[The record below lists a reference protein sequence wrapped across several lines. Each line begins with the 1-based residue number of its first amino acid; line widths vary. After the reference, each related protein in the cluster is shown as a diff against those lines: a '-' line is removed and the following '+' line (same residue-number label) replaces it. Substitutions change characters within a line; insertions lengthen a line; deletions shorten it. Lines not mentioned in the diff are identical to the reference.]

1 MLQSGTLSDFLPLS
15 FQMDERRMERVQREL
30 RRRITHEARL
40 LHRGEWKRDHEGKS
54 LSTTDLTIALI
65 IVSDRTAISINHAR
79 DLFTYL
85 AIT

>member
-30 RRRITHEARL
+30 RRRIAYEARL

-54 LSTTDLTIALI
+54 LSTHDGLINNTVIA
-65 IVSDRTAISINHAR
+65 VSDRTAVSVNHATFLR
-79 DLFTYL
+79 
-85 AIT
+85 IPII